1 MILKDSVRR
10 HFENVAPKY
19 IEWDFYKNYIDVE
32 PPFGQL
38 GLPVFLRTYSRHI
51 ESEKRREKWIE
62 CVLRNVEFSIG
73 LDKVTPY
80 SELKKEAEELF
91 DYIFNLRT
99 FPSGRSLWVAGSQQ
113 TQVDPSS
120 VWNCTFRSINSIS
133 AFSEIFYWLLIG
145 AGCGFSVE
153 KQYTELLP
161 YFYNKNKTISHV
173 GENIW
178 LKDHEDTVFIYED
191 SLKTLTGEDLIL
203 CDYEY
208 RRKVNIPKSAKNIV
222 IFIGD
227 SKQGWCNAVR
237 LYLTLLTYEQSL
249 NITFDYSW
257 VRPKGEPLKIFGG
270 RASGCRN
277 LIDLF
282 NRMQDTISSYKL
294 SSVDCL
300 DLVCIIGCAVVSG
313 GIRRTALI
321 GLGGAEDNEFKT
333 AKYELWQD
341 PAKAKYTKYRVM
353 SNNSIA
359 GKTEKPNRQTFDE
372 MFIAIKSNGEP
383 GIWNVGN
390 AQKYDDKI
398 IGTNPCG
405 ESGLRDKQ
413 SCNLTTNN
421 VSAFVKTSST
431 GDVYFDEKE
440 WFKSLY
446 LSARIG
452 TRVTTLTQ
460 WHPEWDRVQKS
471 QRLLGVSMT
480 GLMDAVDTLGWSERQ
495 LEEFLSRSQKYVREV
510 TDIYHEQL
518 GIERSARITLFKP
531 EGSLSQLPTVSSGIH
546 RAYSPQYLRRV
557 RFSAID
563 PLAKALLDIIGE
575 NNVKPENGQGDNVL
589 DENVDTWVFTFP
601 IKTNTK
607 IRAIDEPAITQL
619 ERYKLAQHTYTA
631 DGHNTSVTV
640 TVAEDEWGDVAD
652 WVYEN
657 WESIIGVS
665 FLPKYDPE
673 KDIYPQMPYEPCSV
687 EKYEELKN
695 IMPTFNENQ
704 LITLISKYEDNYDEY
719 VILEDAC
726 ASGAC
731 PLR

>member
-1 MILKDSVRR
+1 MILKDSIRR

-51 ESEKRREKWIE
+51 PSEKRREKWIE
-62 CVLRNVEFSIG
+62 TVLRNVEFSIG
-73 LDKVTPY
+73 LDNVTSY
-80 SELKKEAEELF
+80 AELKKEAKELF

-120 VWNCTFRSINSIS
+120 VWNCTFRSINSITS
-133 AFSEIFYWLLIG
+133 FSEIFYWLLIG

-153 KQYTELLP
+153 QKYIDLLP
-161 YFYNKNKTISHV
+161 YFYNENKTISHT
-173 GENIW
+173 GENVWI
-178 LKDHEDTVFIYED
+178 KNNEETVFAYD
-191 SLKTLTGEDLIL
+191 CCVKNLTNLDLTLS
-203 CDYEY
+203 DYEY
-208 RRKVNIPKSAKNIV
+208 RRKINIPKSVQNIV
-222 IFIGD
+222 IYVGD

-257 VRPKGEPLKIFGG
+257 VRPKGEPLKVFGG

-282 NRMQDTISSYKL
+282 DRMHETISANKL
-294 SSVDCL
+294 SSVNCL

-321 GLGGAEDNEFKT
+321 GLGGAEDDEFKT
-333 AKYELWQD
+333 AKYKLWQD

-359 GKTEKPNRQTFDE
+359 EKSKKPDRQVFDE

-390 AQKYDDKI
+390 AQKYDEQI

-421 VSAFVKTSST
+421 VLAFVKKTEN
-431 GDVYFDEKE
+431 GDTYFDEE
-440 WFKSLY
+440 NWRKSLY
-446 LSARIG
+446 LSTRIG
-452 TRVTTLTQ
+452 SRVTTLSQ

-480 GLMDAVDTLGWSERQ
+480 GLMDAVDTLGWDEKQ
-495 LEEFLSRSQKYVREV
+495 LESFLIRSQQYVRDV
-510 TDIYHEQL
+510 ADSYHERL
-518 GIERSARITLFKP
+518 SIERSTRITLFKP

-563 PLAKALLDIIGE
+563 PLAKALLNVVGQS
-575 NNVKPENGQGDNVL
+575 NVKPENGQGEDIMN
-589 DENVDTWVFTFP
+589 EHVDTWVFTFP
-601 IKTNTK
+601 IRTKAK

-619 ERYKLAQHTYTA
+619 ERYKLAQSTYTA

-640 TVAEDEWGDVAD
+640 TVAEDEWDDVAD
-652 WVYEN
+652 WVYKN

-673 KDIYPQMPYEPCSV
+673 KDVYPQMPYEPCSV
-687 EKYEELKN
+687 DKYKGLKN
-695 IMPTFNENQ
+695 IMPTFSENQ

-719 VILEDAC
+719 QILEDAC